1 MSDRSTNRPF
11 LRHWIIGS
19 LFFYTVV
26 EATLETRC
34 TESTSELLAVIIAKT
49 VWVIAMVG
57 AVKGSNGAKRVL
69 FVLSAI
75 SAAAVLFSF
84 SRVAQASPYVA
95 LFLLVGV
102 AIKTS
107 VFLSIAAST
116 VSRNRKIAIMS
127 LPSRLRKPG

>member
-1 MSDRSTNRPF
+1 MSNSSTNRLL
-11 LRHWIIGS
+11 LRHWVVAS
-19 LFFYTVV
+19 LFFYTLV
-26 EATLETRC
+26 EATLETGC
-34 TESTSELLAVIIAKT
+34 AESTSELLAVIISKT

-57 AVKGSNGAKRVL
+57 TVKGSNLGKRVL
-69 FVLSAI
+69 FVLSGI
-75 SAAAVLFSF
+75 SAAAVLFPTW
-84 SRVAQASPYVA
+84 RVAQASPYVA

-116 VSRNRKIAIMS
+116 VSRNRKTAIMS